1 MAAGRILM
9 PSAKWKWDTSRYSV
23 WGARVDEIITK
34 YQPQVIFVEDVMRHI
49 GVYAAHLYGAQRVL
63 LGITADRHGVPVI
76 GVPVGSVKKHAT
88 GKGNAKKP
96 DMIAAA
102 NKEFGKELVRNVHDI
117 ADALWIVR
125 TGVDQGL
132 GPRYNKRGVRIL

>member
-1 MAAGRILM
+1 M
-9 PSAKWKWDTSRYSV
+9 PSARWKWDVRRYSV
-23 WGARVDEIITK
+23 WGAEVEKIVAAC
-34 YQPQVIFVEDVMRHI
+34 QPQIIFVEDVMAHI
-49 GVYAAHLYGAQRVL
+49 GTYAAHLYGGQRTL
-63 LGITADRHGVPVI
+63 LGIIADRHGVPSI
-76 GVPVGSVKKHAT
+76 GIPVGSVKKHAT

-102 NKEFGKELVRNVHDI
+102 NKEFGKELVKNVHDI

-132 GPRYNKRGVRIL
+132 GPKYNKRGTRIL